1 METLIKGGT
10 IINEGNSFE
19 GYLVVKDDRLDII
32 HEGNDYPQRNYDEVI
47 DASGCFIFPGIIDC
61 HVHFREP
68 GLTEKADI
76 EHESRAAAYGG
87 ITSYFDMPNTVP
99 QTICLEALND
109 KFTRAK
115 HSSYVNYS
123 FFFGATNDNIADFQH
138 LDRHRIPG
146 IKLFMGAS
154 TGNMKVDEISALMN
168 IFQTAHALQLPL
180 MVHCED
186 NEIINR
192 NMKEAVEK
200 YGEDPMVQLHSQ
212 IRSEEACVASSSLAV
227 GLAQMFDTQLHVAHV
242 STEAELG
249 LFGRFANITAEAVIA
264 HLFFSDDDY
273 SSKGALIKCNPAIK
287 TDKDRDAL
295 RKALNTGIISTVGTD
310 HAPHLLTQKQG
321 GCKKAAS
328 GMPMI
333 QFSLPVMLELV
344 DENILPIERIPTLM
358 AHNPARIFNVNE
370 RGYLREGYKAD
381 ITIVRPH
388 CPWTVTEDIIQSK
401 CKWSPLM
408 GHTFNWRVERTICNG
423 TTVYHQGLFNE
434 HYRGEE
440 INFR

>member
-168 IFQTAHALQLPL
+168 IFQTAHTLQLPL

-200 YGEDPMVQLHSQ
+200 YGEDPMVQLHPQ
-212 IRSEEACVASSSLAV
+212 IRSEEACVTSSSLAV

-249 LFGRFANITAEAVIA
+249 LFGRLANITAEAVIA

-423 TTVYHQGLFNE
+423 TTVYHQGMFNE

>member
-19 GYLVVKDDRLDII
+19 GYLVVKYDRLDII
-32 HEGNDYPQRNYDEVI
+32 HEGNDYPQRNYDEVV

-200 YGEDPMVQLHSQ
+200 YGEDPMVQLHPK

-242 STEAELG
+242 STAAELG
-249 LFGRFANITAEAVIA
+249 LFGRLANITTEAVIA

-423 TTVYHQGLFNE
+423 TTVYHQGMFNE

>member
-19 GYLVVKDDRLDII
+19 GYLIVKDDRLDII
-32 HEGNDYPQRNYDEVI
+32 HEGNDYPHRNYDEVI

-200 YGEDPMVQLHSQ
+200 YGEDPMVQLHPQ

-249 LFGRFANITAEAVIA
+249 LFGRLPNITAEAVIA
-264 HLFFSDDDY
+264 HLYFSDDDY

-287 TDKDRDAL
+287 TDKNRDAL
-295 RKALNTGIISTVGTD
+295 RKALNTEVISTVGTD

-388 CPWTVTEDIIQSK
+388 CPWTVTENIIQSK

-423 TTVYHQGLFNE
+423 TTVYHQGMFNE

>member
-168 IFQTAHALQLPL
+168 IFQTAHTLQLPL

-200 YGEDPMVQLHSQ
+200 YGEDPMVQLHPK

-249 LFGRFANITAEAVIA
+249 LFGRLANITAEAVIA

-344 DENILPIERIPTLM
+344 DENILPIKRIPTLM

-408 GHTFNWRVERTICNG
+408 GHTFNWQVVQTICNG
-423 TTVYHQGLFNE
+423 HTVYRQGTFDENY
-434 HYRGEE
+434 HGEE
-440 INFR
+440 ICFR

>member
-32 HEGNDYPQRNYDEVI
+32 HEGNDYPQGNYDEVI

-154 TGNMKVDEISALMN
+154 TGNMKVDEISALMI
-168 IFQTAHALQLPL
+168 IFQTAHTLQLPL

-200 YGEDPMVQLHSQ
+200 YGEDPMVQLHPK

-242 STEAELG
+242 STAAELG
-249 LFGRFANITAEAVIA
+249 LFGRLANITAETVIA

-344 DENILPIERIPTLM
+344 DENILPIKRIPTLM

>member
-19 GYLVVKDDRLDII
+19 GYLIVKDDRLDII

-99 QTICLEALND
+99 QTICLDALND

-115 HSSYVNYS
+115 HMSYVNYS
-123 FFFGATNDNIADFQH
+123 FFFGATNENIADFQH
-138 LDRHRIPG
+138 LNRHRIPG

-192 NMKEAVEK
+192 NMKEAVGK
-200 YGEDPMVQLHSQ
+200 YGEDPMVQLHPK

-249 LFGRFANITAEAVIA
+249 LFGRLANITAEAVIA
-264 HLFFSDDDY
+264 HLFFSDNDY

-287 TDKDRDAL
+287 TEKDRDAL

-310 HAPHLLTQKQG
+310 HAPHLLSQKQG

-401 CKWSPLM
+401 CKWSPLI

-423 TTVYHQGLFNE
+423 TTVYHQGKFNE

>member
-168 IFQTAHALQLPL
+168 IFQTAHTLQLPL

-200 YGEDPMVQLHSQ
+200 YGEDPMVQLHPQ
-212 IRSEEACVASSSLAV
+212 IRSEEACVTSSSLAV

-249 LFGRFANITAEAVIA
+249 LFGRLANITAEAVIA

-358 AHNPARIFNVNE
+358 AHNPARIFNVNK

-423 TTVYHQGLFNE
+423 TTVYHQGMFNE

>member
-19 GYLVVKDDRLDII
+19 GYLVVIDDRLDII

-76 EHESRAAAYGG
+76 EHESRAAACGG

-200 YGEDPMVQLHSQ
+200 YGEDPMVQLHPK

-242 STEAELG
+242 STAAELG
-249 LFGRFANITAEAVIA
+249 LFGRLANITAEAVIA

-287 TDKDRDAL
+287 TDKDREAL

-423 TTVYHQGLFNE
+423 TTVYHQGMFND

>member
-200 YGEDPMVQLHSQ
+200 YGEDPMVQLHPQ
-212 IRSEEACVASSSLAV
+212 IRSEEACVTSSSLAV

-249 LFGRFANITAEAVIA
+249 LFGRLANITAEAVIA

-423 TTVYHQGLFNE
+423 TTVYHQGMFND

>member
-32 HEGNDYPQRNYDEVI
+32 HEGNDYPHRNYDEVI

-200 YGEDPMVQLHSQ
+200 YGEDPMVQLHPK

-242 STEAELG
+242 STAAELG
-249 LFGRFANITAEAVIA
+249 LFGRLANITAEAVIA

-287 TDKDRDAL
+287 TNKDRDAL

-344 DENILPIERIPTLM
+344 DENILPIKRIPTLM
-358 AHNPARIFNVNE
+358 AHNP
-370 RGYLREGYKAD
+370 
-381 ITIVRPH
+381 VR
-388 CPWTVTEDIIQSK
+388 
-401 CKWSPLM
+401 
-408 GHTFNWRVERTICNG
+408 
-423 TTVYHQGLFNE
+423 
-434 HYRGEE
+434 
-440 INFR
+440 

>member
-249 LFGRFANITAEAVIA
+249 LFGRLTNITAEAVIA

-295 RKALNTGIISTVGTD
+295 RKALNTGMISTVGTD

-344 DENILPIERIPTLM
+344 DENILPIEHIPTLM

-423 TTVYHQGLFNE
+423 TTVYHQGMFNE

>member
-1 METLIKGGT
+1 
-10 IINEGNSFE
+10 
-19 GYLVVKDDRLDII
+19 
-32 HEGNDYPQRNYDEVI
+32 
-47 DASGCFIFPGIIDC
+47 
-61 HVHFREP
+61 
-68 GLTEKADI
+68 
-76 EHESRAAAYGG
+76 
-87 ITSYFDMPNTVP
+87 
-99 QTICLEALND
+99 
-109 KFTRAK
+109 
-115 HSSYVNYS
+115 
-123 FFFGATNDNIADFQH
+123 
-138 LDRHRIPG
+138 
-146 IKLFMGAS
+146 
-154 TGNMKVDEISALMN
+154 
-168 IFQTAHALQLPL
+168 
-180 MVHCED
+180 
-186 NEIINR
+186 
-192 NMKEAVEK
+192 
-200 YGEDPMVQLHSQ
+200 MVQLHPK
-212 IRSEEACVASSSLAV
+212 IRSEETCVASSSLAV

-242 STEAELG
+242 STAAELG
-249 LFGRFANITAEAVIA
+249 LFGRLANITAEAVIA

-423 TTVYHQGLFNE
+423 TTVYHQGMFNE

>member
-168 IFQTAHALQLPL
+168 IFQTAHTLQLPL

-200 YGEDPMVQLHSQ
+200 YGEDPMVQLHPK

-249 LFGRFANITAEAVIA
+249 LFGRLANITAEAVIA

-423 TTVYHQGLFNE
+423 TTVYHQGMFNE

>member
-1 METLIKGGT
+1 
-10 IINEGNSFE
+10 
-19 GYLVVKDDRLDII
+19 
-32 HEGNDYPQRNYDEVI
+32 
-47 DASGCFIFPGIIDC
+47 
-61 HVHFREP
+61 
-68 GLTEKADI
+68 
-76 EHESRAAAYGG
+76 
-87 ITSYFDMPNTVP
+87 MPNTVP

-123 FFFGATNDNIADFQH
+123 FFFGATNDNIADFHH

-168 IFQTAHALQLPL
+168 IFQTAHTLQLPL

-200 YGEDPMVQLHSQ
+200 YGEDPMVQLHPK

-249 LFGRFANITAEAVIA
+249 LFGRLANITAEAVIA

-358 AHNPARIFNVNE
+358 AHNPARIFKVNE

-423 TTVYHQGLFNE
+423 TTVYHQGMFNE

>member
-200 YGEDPMVQLHSQ
+200 YGEDPMVQLHPK

-242 STEAELG
+242 STAAELG
-249 LFGRFANITAEAVIA
+249 LFGRLANITAEAVIA

-295 RKALNTGIISTVGTD
+295 RKALNMGIISTVGTD

-423 TTVYHQGLFNE
+423 TTVYHQGMFNE

>member
-1 METLIKGGT
+1 METLIKGDT

-200 YGEDPMVQLHSQ
+200 YGEDPMVQLHPK

-242 STEAELG
+242 STAAELG
-249 LFGRFANITAEAVIA
+249 LFGRLANITAEAVIA

-434 HYRGEE
+434 YYRGEE